1 MENSKSSIFISV
13 AVIIASVILTI
24 GLCNII
30 TPERSVS
37 VRGLAEQEVDAD
49 LAVWNLSFSLGDNDL
64 SSLKSNIISKNQ
76 IVKNYLKDYGLE
88 ESDFTV
94 QPASITD
101 NSLNSYMDQTRIRYT
116 YIANQTILVR
126 SSKIEAVK
134 NAYANSLNLLSS
146 GITVNRDYSG
156 NISYDFTKLNEIKP
170 QMIAEATKNA
180 RLAAEQFAR
189 DSNSKVG
196 KIKKATQGLFSIEDA
211 APGLEERKNI
221 RVVTTVEYLLK

>member
-13 AVIIASVILTI
+13 ALIIASVIIAL

-49 LAVWNLSFSLGDNDL
+49 LAVWNLSFSVGDNDL
-64 SSLKSNIISKNQ
+64 SSLQSNIISKTQ
-76 IVKNYLKDYGLE
+76 TVKDYLKSSGLE
-88 ESDFTV
+88 ESDFTI

-101 NSLNSYMDQTRIRYT
+101 NSLNSYMDLSRIRYT
-116 YIANQTILVR
+116 YIASQTILVR

-134 NAYANSLNLLSS
+134 KAYEDSLNLVSN
-146 GITVNRDYSG
+146 GITVNRDYNG
-156 NISYDFTKLNEIKP
+156 NISYEFTKLNEIKP

-196 KIKKATQGLFSIEDA
+196 KIKKATQGLFTIENA
-211 APGLEERKNI
+211 AQGLEERKNV